1 MTQPTQWHPV
11 QPHPVQW
18 DRVPSDAEP
27 SDAVQRQPV
36 PSDAVQRDR
45 VRYPGQRHLVP
56 SDAVQRQ
63 PVPPDA
69 AQRHPVR
76 RHPVLVVGI
85 GSPAGDDAVGPAV
98 AAAVA
103 GVLQMDAAPVAA
115 PESNSPS
122 DSIQV
127 RGGLGAA
134 NLDGD
139 RSPGADLDGIAKG
152 AAKAA
157 TCLPSAGPSDAAAS
171 ESKSPPDSIQVR
183 RGLGAANLDG
193 VPFRDADLDGIARG
207 AAEVVEQADPT
218 DLVALMSGRELVVA
232 IDAVRNTAAPGTLV
246 LREVGAGH
254 PSLVGW
260 PGRPTSSHGWGL
272 AEAVEL
278 ARVLEQLPERVVV
291 VGVAGTRFDP
301 GAPLTDPVAR
311 ALPAAVD
318 AVLAQVRSPARRD
331 ESGTNS
337 A

>member
-1 MTQPTQWHPV
+1 MTQPPQWHPV

-45 VRYPGQRHLVP
+45 VRYPGQRHPVP

-134 NLDGD
+134 NLDGV
-139 RSPGADLDGIAKG
+139 RFPG
-152 AAKAA
+152 
-157 TCLPSAGPSDAAAS
+157 
-171 ESKSPPDSIQVR
+171 
-183 RGLGAANLDG
+183 
-193 VPFRDADLDGIARG
+193 ADLDGIARG
-207 AAEVVEQADPT
+207 AAQV
-218 DLVALMSGRELVVA
+218 
-232 IDAVRNTAAPGTLV
+232 
-246 LREVGAGH
+246 
-254 PSLVGW
+254 
-260 PGRPTSSHGWGL
+260 
-272 AEAVEL
+272 
-278 ARVLEQLPERVVV
+278 
-291 VGVAGTRFDP
+291 
-301 GAPLTDPVAR
+301 
-311 ALPAAVD
+311 PATVD
-318 AVLAQVRSPARRD
+318 AVLAQVRSKR
-331 ESGTNS
+331 
-337 A
+337 

>member
-1 MTQPTQWHPV
+1 MTQPPQWHPV

-45 VRYPGQRHLVP
+45 VRYPGQRHPVP

-103 GVLQMDAAPVAA
+103 GVLRMDAAPVAA
-115 PESNSPS
+115 P
-122 DSIQV
+122 
-127 RGGLGAA
+127 
-134 NLDGD
+134 
-139 RSPGADLDGIAKG
+139 
-152 AAKAA
+152 
-157 TCLPSAGPSDAAAS
+157 